1 MTTQLSND
9 YMVMYIK
16 NNSND
21 LSRDERS
28 DVLRMLM
35 NSSIPNSK
43 IQDKG
48 GGVQV
53 QFRDIPESVVLM
65 VYNYIHTRVT
75 SKKDELQH
83 FPDGDATFVTPTE

>member
-1 MTTQLSND
+1 MASNET
-9 YMVMYIK
+9 MVEFIK
-16 NNSND
+16 HNRND
-21 LSRDERS
+21 LSREERS

-53 QFRDIPESVVLM
+53 QFRDIPATVILM
-65 VYNYIHTRVT
+65 VYTYMHTRVT
-75 SKKDELQH
+75 TKKDELQH
-83 FPDGDATFVTPTE
+83 FPG